1 MNTYRIF
8 IGLALI
14 LILAGLACAQTV
26 VINGKAVPI
35 STLVQKGK
43 PMVDAL
49 ALLKALGIT
58 ATWDAKTQKLV
69 IVTAEGKGPGSGS
82 VQMPGEWGTF
92 GVSYQLGDAEPIVFN
107 LLSVEYTAARVPFGD
122 GTVAP
127 AANEKLLVLR
137 YTLQNM
143 LPKDTY
149 VGFNSLGFVAVDI
162 GNENHEFAGIVG
174 VEENRSKLDLYLKQS
189 QKVQLYTVIKVPAAG
204 MVPKLIVQP
213 PDGKVLRFDLR
224 GKVKPLPPP
233 IADPTDAAGASA
245 REQVPAPAGQYFPMG
260 QFDVQLVSAAYTQRP
275 IGETTPGD
283 GKRFLLVTFKLRN
296 GAPVEL
302 PIDWQQFAIMLQTAA
317 DRDLEWSGILLH
329 EKRDEQIDQKL
340 KPGEEATLRTF
351 IELPED
357 DAGVTLSFQEKENSR
372 TYLFDV
378 RNVK

>member
-1 MNTYRIF
+1 MNIIRIF
-8 IGLALI
+8 
-14 LILAGLACAQTV
+14 GLACLLAPACLAVAQTV

-35 STLVQKGK
+35 GTLVQKGK

-58 ATWDAKTQKLV
+58 AAWDAKTQKLV
-69 IVTAEGKGPGSGS
+69 IVTAEGKGPGSGA
-82 VQMPGEWGTF
+82 VQMPGEWGAF
-92 GVSYQLGDAEPIVFN
+92 GVSYQLGDAEPIVFS
-107 LLSVEYTAARVPFGD
+107 LLSAEYTVARVPFGD
-122 GTVAP
+122 TTIVP

-149 VGFNSLGFVAVDI
+149 VGFSTLHFVAVDI
-162 GNENHEFAGIVG
+162 GNENREYVGIVG
-174 VEENRSKLDLYLKQS
+174 VEENKSKLDLYLKQS

-204 MVPKLIVQP
+204 VVPKLIVQP

-224 GKVKPLPPP
+224 GKAKPLPPP

-245 REQVPAPAGQYFPMG
+245 REQVPAPVGQYYPMG
-260 QFDVQLVSAAYTQRP
+260 QLDVQFVSAAYTRRP
-275 IGETTPGD
+275 IGEMAPGD
-283 GKRFLLVTFKLRN
+283 GKRFLLVTVKLRN
-296 GAPVEL
+296 GAPVEI
-302 PIDWQQFAIMLQTAA
+302 PIDWQLLNVTLETAA
-317 DRDLEWSGILLH
+317 ERSLEWSGMLLH
-329 EKRDEQIDQKL
+329 EKLDEAIDLEL

-351 IELPED
+351 VELPED
-357 DAGVTLSFQEKENSR
+357 DAGVRLHFQEKDNSR